1 MLVIAF
7 FDICRKKAHVRIFCG
22 IEEDLATQ
30 IIIQTLRFYIHGFG
44 RDLKIH
50 PAPGWD
56 IKVYI
61 DVPLEGFEL
70 AGGSRPACRINPKE
84 NMRLGWV
91 DGPGGSRLSL
101 DHGRGEHD
109 PKQCASECLTYA
121 LARLLLRCNIKNS
134 LRFIRAGCFQFKPA
148 STRVESI
155 SCLPQPRKQAHPPID
170 N

>member
-1 MLVIAF
+1 
-7 FDICRKKAHVRIFCG
+7 
-22 IEEDLATQ
+22 
-30 IIIQTLRFYIHGFG
+30 
-44 RDLKIH
+44 LKIH
-50 PAPGWD
+50 PAPGWV

-121 LARLLLRCNIKNS
+121 HARLLLRCNIKNS
-134 LRFIRAGCFQFKPA
+134 LQFIRAGYKSWLLPVQTGLPA
-148 STRVESI
+148 GGEHF
-155 SCLPQPRKQAHPPID
+155 LPAAAKKTSPPA
-170 N
+170 NR